1 MEERN
6 LHTPLSERTLY
17 TLEVESGLGNSIFSN
32 AISFHDW
39 QHSLRRELPGESKA
53 LRLLVWV
60 FTVSWEWTGKRD
72 RRQEEPEEQGCTQH
86 PSSFL
91 DLHSLSAAE
100 SESPIQ
106 SFLHKTN
113 QSIIC
118 IHITN
123 NSAPLQGMHRES
135 HQLHAHW
142 FLLFQRNQHEFLSQH
157 KILPLKQVT
166 WVSLSQLKT
175 QLSKAGGTGKLA
187 SWAIVLAS
195 CFPIG
200 PLLGRATVA
209 TAYDCCAVWSELRF
223 CGGKAEFDLDLYSV
237 GSTASGL
244 PVRRDALTAKS

>member
-142 FLLFQRNQHEFLSQH
+142 FLLFQRKSARIPVSTQNPPLEAGDLGLSLTTEHSTLQS
-157 KILPLKQVT
+157 
-166 WVSLSQLKT
+166 WRDWE
-175 QLSKAGGTGKLA
+175 AG
-187 SWAIVLAS
+187 
-195 CFPIG
+195 
-200 PLLGRATVA
+200 LLGHRLGFLLSHRASA
-209 TAYDCCAVWSELRF
+209 WKSNSGHCLWLLCCVEWAEVLRREGWVWSWSLLSWEHCIRSP
-223 CGGKAEFDLDLYSV
+223 C
-237 GSTASGL
+237 
-244 PVRRDALTAKS
+244 